1 MRIGAGWNKMRRICQ
16 RVISRMASESSIRR
30 ILMVEI
36 MNEASGKGDAL
47 RRACRYLGG
56 TAEEAA
62 FIGDFFNDIG
72 ALKAAGLSACVKN
85 APQEVK
91 DCCDMVLSDCMD
103 GAVAEFIERVQK
115 II

>member
-1 MRIGAGWNKMRRICQ
+1 
-16 RVISRMASESSIRR
+16 MA
-30 ILMVEI
+30 V
-36 MNEASGKGDAL
+36 
-47 RRACRYLGG
+47 
-56 TAEEAA
+56 
-62 FIGDFFNDIG
+62 
-72 ALKAAGLSACVKN
+72 GLSACVNN

>member
-1 MRIGAGWNKMRRICQ
+1 MNK
-16 RVISRMASESSIRR
+16 
-30 ILMVEI
+30 
-36 MNEASGKGDAL
+36 KT
-47 RRACRYLGG
+47 
-56 TAEEAA
+56 TA
-62 FIGDFFNDIG
+62 IVTVSV
-72 ALKAAGLSACVKN
+72 LSLSLLLSACVKN

>member
-1 MRIGAGWNKMRRICQ
+1 MPAGILEELQ
-16 RVISRMASESSIRR
+16 RKPRLSE
-30 ILMVEI
+30 
-36 MNEASGKGDAL
+36 
-47 RRACRYLGG
+47 
-56 TAEEAA
+56 T
-62 FIGDFFNDIG
+62 FFNDIG
-72 ALKAAGLSACVKN
+72 ALKAVGLSACVKN

>member
-1 MRIGAGWNKMRRICQ
+1 MRSDVPAGILEELQRSRVYRR
-16 RVISRMASESSIRR
+16 
-30 ILMVEI
+30 
-36 MNEASGKGDAL
+36 
-47 RRACRYLGG
+47 
-56 TAEEAA
+56 
-62 FIGDFFNDIG
+62 FFNDIG

>member
-1 MRIGAGWNKMRRICQ
+1 MVG
-16 RVISRMASESSIRR
+16 SRKTTQYGRNTA
-30 ILMVEI
+30 VEI
-36 MNEASGKGDAL
+36 SSRIASHGITVVSGMAMGIDTCAH
-47 RRACRYLGG
+47 
-56 TAEEAA
+56 
-62 FIGDFFNDIG
+62 IG

>member
-1 MRIGAGWNKMRRICQ
+1 MPAGILEELQ
-16 RVISRMASESSIRR
+16 RKPRLSEI
-30 ILMVEI
+30 
-36 MNEASGKGDAL
+36 
-47 RRACRYLGG
+47 
-56 TAEEAA
+56 
-62 FIGDFFNDIG
+62 FNDIG